1 MKKIVMPDDILIFE
15 GKEITYNELKQLV
28 ITDYKYSQLSAF
40 LQSKFQEC
48 GVSNE

>member
-1 MKKIVMPDDILIFE
+1 MKKIVMPDDILIID

-40 LQSKFQEC
+40 LQDTFQSG
-48 GVSNE
+48 GVTNE